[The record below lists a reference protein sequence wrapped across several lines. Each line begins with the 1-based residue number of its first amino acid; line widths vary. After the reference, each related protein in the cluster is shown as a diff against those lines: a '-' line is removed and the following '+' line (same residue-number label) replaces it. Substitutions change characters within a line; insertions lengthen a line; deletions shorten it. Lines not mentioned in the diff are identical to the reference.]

1 MGVPWFKFF
10 PQQYLTDSKVRQIA
24 REHRSILLDL
34 WCYCAMDG
42 SIPES
47 PEAIARLIGESVP
60 ATKKA
65 MAVLKA
71 FFVQEGDRL
80 ISKRIQTESEAYQEK
95 CQKLRESASKGGLK
109 KAANAIANA
118 RSDEYQT
125 GQQMLE
131 QTLEQTLKQ
140 NPAEAEAEEEKE
152 KDVPAPLEPARRPR
166 KVAPKKPAP
175 DSLPEILGKDLVNGA
190 CFWPDFWELSAI
202 WPESSNIRKKD
213 SARAYVKARQDAS
226 HDCIL
231 RWAEWTLKECNGKIT
246 TLSAWLENQD
256 WSSREAQWSQQA
268 VSA

>member
-42 SIPES
+42 SIPEN
-47 PEAIARLIGESVP
+47 PEAIARLIGESVST
-60 ATKKA
+60 TKKV
-65 MAVLKA
+65 MAILKV

-109 KAANAIANA
+109 KVANAIANTRA
-118 RSDEYQT
+118 DEHQT

-131 QTLEQTLKQ
+131 QTLKQ
-140 NPAEAEAEEEKE
+140 NPSEVEAEVEKE
-152 KDVPAPLEPARRPR
+152 KDVPAPLEPVTRRPR
-166 KVAPKKPAP
+166 KVASKKPAS
-175 DSLPEILGKDLVNGA
+175 DSLPEILGKDLLNGG
-190 CFWPDFWELSAI
+190 CYWPDFWELSAI

-213 SARAYVKARQDAS
+213 SARAYVKARQEAS
-226 HDCIL
+226 CECIL

-256 WSSREAQWSQQA
+256 WASREAQWSHQA
-268 VSA
+268 VNA